1 MVQLDEFIVAP
12 QFQTH
17 GSGIEPDLDDVVG
30 PALEG
35 RFAGVQIRV
44 DRCNGTA
51 PTVTGMVSVEFEQL
65 PPSGWGSRRSFLP
78 NCSLAMALARP

>member
-1 MVQLDEFIVAP
+1 MWVQLDEFIVAP
-12 QFQTH
+12 QTQTH
-17 GSGIEPDLDDVVG
+17 GSGIVPDLDDVVD

-51 PTVTGMVSVEFEQL
+51 PTVTGIMSVESGQL
-65 PPSGWGSRRSFLP
+65 LPSG
-78 NCSLAMALARP
+78 